1 MWCHAGWIKGK
12 QPLNFNAPDWSS
24 EERRTT
30 PPLAAG
36 VDVVEGIAIK
46 KCTIISLFSRTAGGR
61 TWSQKAMKNNGCQS
75 HCPVTKLFHK
85 HIPQTHSTHT
95 FHKYISHI
103 PHIPQTHSPKQPQ
116 KQPRSARA
124 RVALTFVFVFC
135 IVVHGIVQNQ
145 TPCRRT
151 VDRGRRLPRGLPLSL
166 SFPHKTFV
174 QFGPAARTFR

>member
-30 PPLAAG
+30 PPFAAG

-75 HCPVTKLFHK
+75 YCPVTK
-85 HIPQTHSTHT
+85 HIPQTHSTNTFHAFHT
-95 FHKYISHI
+95 FHKHI
-103 PHIPQTHSPKQPQ
+103 PRNSHKNNRDPHEQEWH
-116 KQPRSARA
+116 
-124 RVALTFVFVFC
+124 
-135 IVVHGIVQNQ
+135 
-145 TPCRRT
+145 
-151 VDRGRRLPRGLPLSL
+151 LPLCL
-166 SFPHKTFV
+166 CFVLLYMVLFKTKLPVGALLIEAGDCPAGCHLRCLLLFV
-174 QFGPAARTFR
+174 GD